1 MSAFGAFTKLNRFSL
16 KGVPAPL
23 IDLLVFQT
31 PMDSSA
37 DDNEHFSQYG
47 NLVEKVE
54 LADDRLSMIYH
65 IRKNARF
72 SDGHPVTADDFVF
85 SFDIIKNPEYDPF
98 SNIILKTSQA
108 LKNWITH
115 RVKYTFAFYN
125 QELPLIVGQMFILPK
140 HIYGQERKEIRFGF

>member
-1 MSAFGAFTKLNRFSL
+1 
-16 KGVPAPL
+16 
-23 IDLLVFQT
+23 
-31 PMDSSA
+31 MDGST

-72 SDGHPVTADDFVF
+72 SDGKPVTADDFVF
-85 SFDIIKNPEYDPF
+85 SFDLIKDPEYHPF
-98 SNIILKTSQA
+98 YKHYFTNIKKAEKLD
-108 LKNWITH
+108 TH

-140 HIYGQERKEIRFGF
+140 HIYGKKGKRFGSDFDDLAVGSGPYTIKKYEFRQVHHL